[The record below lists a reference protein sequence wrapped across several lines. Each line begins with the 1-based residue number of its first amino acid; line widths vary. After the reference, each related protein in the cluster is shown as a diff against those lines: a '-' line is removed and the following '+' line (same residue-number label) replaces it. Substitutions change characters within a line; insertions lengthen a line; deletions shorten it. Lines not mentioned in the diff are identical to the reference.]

1 VPFDTLTKPAK
12 QPTPAPEL
20 EEINAPPI
28 TGHGA
33 RLASL
38 TISLSELI
46 REETQLLGKRLTK
59 EAQKLHGQKNR
70 LMAEYRETLN
80 LLQVNDKLL
89 GPKDSAVRQY
99 IRKLTDR
106 FREILRDHARIVLR
120 LKSVAEGIIKSVGEE
135 VIKKNR
141 PVVGYGRNAGYR
153 MPTQIPPTSLQL
165 NQVI

>member
-1 VPFDTLTKPAK
+1 MPLDRIPTHKKLALPEKPKA
-12 QPTPAPEL
+12 L
-20 EEINAPPI
+20 

-33 RLASL
+33 KFANI

-46 REETQLLGKRLTK
+46 QEETRLLSKRLTK

-80 LLQVNDKLL
+80 LLQTNERLL
-89 GPKDSAVRQY
+89 GPKDSSVRRY
-99 IRKLTDR
+99 IRAITDK
-106 FREILRDHARIVLR
+106 FREVLRDHARIVLR

-141 PVVGYGRNAGYR
+141 PVVGYGANAAFKLPVQAR
-153 MPTQIPPTSLQL
+153 PTSLQL